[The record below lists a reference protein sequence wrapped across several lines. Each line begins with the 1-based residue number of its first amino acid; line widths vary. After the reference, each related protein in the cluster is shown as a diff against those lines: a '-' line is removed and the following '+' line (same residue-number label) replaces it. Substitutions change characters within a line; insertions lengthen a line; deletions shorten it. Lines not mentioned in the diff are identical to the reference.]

1 MSIPLAARRRP
12 LIGLTPSLDLG
23 EPATDGGPRPLR
35 VRVNATYLDS
45 IERVGG
51 LPVVLA
57 PDPKLIPAYLDRLDG
72 VILTGGPDIDPR
84 GWGAP
89 LHEKAEIMDPRRQA
103 FDFALLDALGARPEL
118 PVLGICLGMQEIGVH
133 AGCRLVQH
141 LPDVVAT
148 GGQHVDDQIHSIEG
162 PFGRGPVTSAHHQAL
177 GEAGPFEVLAVSH
190 DGVIETIRD
199 PRRRFCLG
207 VQWHPERT
215 ADPALGD
222 GVIRMLVEAAGG

>member
-23 EPATDGGPRPLR
+23 DAPIDGGSRPLR
-35 VRVNATYLDS
+35 VRVSATYLECL
-45 IERVGG
+45 ERVGG

-57 PDPKLIPAYLDRLDG
+57 PDATLIPEYLDRLDG

-84 GWGAP
+84 GWGET

-103 FDFALLDALGARPEL
+103 FDFALLDALAARPDL
-118 PVLGICLGMQEIGVH
+118 PVLGICLGMQELGVH
-133 AGCRLVQH
+133 GGCRLVQH

-148 GGQHVDDQIHSIEG
+148 GDQHVDDQIHTIDG

-177 GEAGPFEVLAVSH
+177 RDAGPFEVLAVSH

-222 GVIRMLVEAAGG
+222 GVVRLLVEAAGG

>member
-1 MSIPLAARRRP
+1 MLNPSVRPRRP

-23 EPATDGGPRPLR
+23 DAPAAGGPRPLR
-35 VRVNATYLDS
+35 VRVSATYLECV
-45 IERVGG
+45 ERAGG

-57 PDPKLIPAYLDRLDG
+57 PDPHLIPEYLGRLDG

-84 GWGAP
+84 GAGIP
-89 LHEKAEIMDPRRQA
+89 LHEKADIMDPRRQA
-103 FDFALLDALGARPEL
+103 FDFALLEALRGRPAL
-118 PVLGICLGMQEIGVH
+118 PVLGICLGMQEMGVH
-133 AGCRLVQH
+133 GGCPLIQH

-148 GGQHVDDQIHSIEG
+148 GDQHVDDQIHEISG

-177 GEAGPFEVLAVSH
+177 GHPGPFEVLAVSH

-199 PRRRFCLG
+199 PRRPFYLG

-215 ADPALGD
+215 ADPDLGD
-222 GVIRMLVEAAGG
+222 GVVRLLVAAAGG

>member
-1 MSIPLAARRRP
+1 MTSISHRRP

-23 EPATDGGPRPLR
+23 EPPADGGPRPLR
-35 VRVNATYLDS
+35 IRVNATYLECL
-45 IERVGG
+45 ERAGG

-57 PDPKLIPAYLDRLDG
+57 PDPRLIPEYLDRLDG

-84 GWGAP
+84 GAGIP
-89 LHEKAEIMDPRRQA
+89 LHERAEIMDPRRQA
-103 FDFALLDALGARPEL
+103 FDFALLESLAARPSL
-118 PVLGICLGMQEIGVH
+118 PVLGICLGMQEMGVH
-133 AGCRLVQH
+133 GGCPLVQH
-141 LPDVVAT
+141 LPDVVPT
-148 GGQHVDDQIHSIEG
+148 GHQHVDDQIHEIAG

-177 GEAGPFEVLAVSH
+177 GAPGPFEVLAVSH

-199 PRRRFCLG
+199 PRRPFYLG

-222 GVIRMLVEAAGG
+222 GVVRMLVAAAGG

>member
-1 MSIPLAARRRP
+1 MPTTARSRRP

-23 EPATDGGPRPLR
+23 DAPADGAPRPLR
-35 VRVNATYLDS
+35 VRVNATYLES
-45 IERVGG
+45 LERVGG
-51 LPVVLA
+51 LPVVLS
-57 PDPKLIPAYLDRLDG
+57 PDPTLIPAYLDRLDG

-84 GWGAP
+84 GWGVP
-89 LHEKAEIMDPRRQA
+89 LHERADIMDPRRQA
-103 FDFALLDALGARPEL
+103 FDFALLDALAARPEL
-118 PVLGICLGMQEIGVH
+118 PALGICLGMQEMGVH
-133 AGCRLVQH
+133 GGCPLVQH

-148 GGQHVDDQIHSIEG
+148 GDQHIDDQIHVVEG

-177 GEAGPFEVLAVSH
+177 ANPGPFEVLAVSH

-199 PRRRFCLG
+199 PRRRFYFG

-222 GVIRMLVEAAGG
+222 GVVRLLVEAAGG